1 MESFVTIGTRNS
13 KLGIAIPSINLPPIV
28 TCRDNAP
35 CTKGCY
41 ACKGAFQYPKPKEA
55 AIKNLNN
62 YKANPKLFFDT
73 IIINT
78 AISKFV
84 RWHSSGDIVDNQYF
98 EGMIS
103 VAKRNKTTNYL
114 CFTKKYEII
123 NDYLSQGKK
132 IPKNLNIVF
141 SNWDNFICDN
151 PYNLPTTW
159 VYSDSFNLSL
169 IPEIAIP
176 CVGKCY
182 ECQACWQLKK
192 GQSVYFKKH

>member
-1 MESFVTIGTRNS
+1 MESFVTIGTGNS
-13 KLGIAIPSINLPPIV
+13 KLGIAIPSINLPAIT
-28 TCRDNAP
+28 TCRSNAP
-35 CTKGCY
+35 CKKGCY
-41 ACKGAFQYPKPKEA
+41 ALKGSFQFPNPKES

-62 YKANPKLFFDT
+62 YKANPKLYFDT
-73 IIINT
+73 IVVQTSIC
-78 AISKFV
+78 KFV
-84 RWHSSGDIVDNQYF
+84 RWHSSGDIVDMQYF
-98 EGMIS
+98 EGIIN
-103 VAKRNKTTNYL
+103 VAKRNKSTNYL

-132 IPKNLNIVF
+132 IPKNLNVVF
-141 SNWDNFICDN
+141 SNWDNFVCDN

-159 VYSDSFNLSL
+159 VYSNKFNLSL